1 MHEPTFGHQPDGTR
15 VERGPG
21 WELRL
26 GKFQDVLAD
35 IERCDAV
42 ITDPPYLSACADGG
56 AGNPFGGGDSSY
68 RPRGNVMGYE
78 PASEALLDDVATFA
92 ARVCAGWFVA
102 FNDFDGAHY
111 IRTSIKQRGAV
122 SAEPIAWVKPPA
134 LTPPRGANNLPEKGT
149 EFIVASRFRPLS
161 RAGCI
166 PGSYVSP
173 NSTPRPGVS
182 LFVTGGKPIDLMRAI
197 VRDFTR
203 PGDLIVEPFSGG
215 GTTLLAAVM
224 EGRRA
229 IGAEMDAGRFE
240 IAVKRLRKGYTT
252 SLFAEHEAEMKQEV
266 LF

>member
-1 MHEPTFGHQPDGTR
+1 MSR
-15 VERGPG
+15 VETGPG

-35 IERCDAV
+35 IDRCDAV
-42 ITDPPYLSACADGG
+42 ITDPPYLSACAS
-56 AGNPFGGGDSSY
+56 AGGGSWAVGATHAAVGES
-68 RPRGNVMGYE
+68 PMGYE
-78 PASEALLDDVATFA
+78 PASESLLDDVVSLA
-92 ARVCAGWFVA
+92 ARVCLGWFVA

-111 IRTSIKQRGAV
+111 IRSAVRACGAV
-122 SAEPIAWVKPPA
+122 SAEPIAWVKPKC
-134 LTPPRGANNLPEKGT
+134 LTPPRGHLNLPEKGT
-149 EFIVASRFRPLS
+149 EFIVASRFKPLA
-161 RAGCI
+161 RNGLI

-173 NSTPRPGVS
+173 RNTPGACHS

-197 VRDFTR
+197 VRDFTK

-224 EGRRA
+224 EGRRV

>member
-1 MHEPTFGHQPDGTR
+1 MTYAPGQHGDVAT
-15 VERGPG
+15 GPG

-26 GKFQDVLAD
+26 GRFQDVLAD
-35 IERCDAV
+35 VTSCDAV
-42 ITDPPYLSACADGG
+42 ITDPPYLSAC
-56 AGNPFGGGDSSY
+56 DSSTGHWV
-68 RPRGNVMGYE
+68 PSAKHSGKDTSVMGYA
-78 PASEALLDDVATFA
+78 PASASLLDDVVSLAS
-92 ARVCAGWFVA
+92 RVCLGWFVA

-111 IRTSIKQRGAV
+111 IRAAVRRSGAV

-134 LTPPRGANNLPEKGT
+134 LTPPRGVHNLPEKGT
-149 EFIVASRFRPLS
+149 EFIIASRFKPLA
-161 RAGCI
+161 RNGLI

-173 NSTPRPGVS
+173 HNTPPPCQT
-182 LFVTGGKPIDLMRAI
+182 LHVTGGKPLDLMRAI

-252 SLFAEHEAEMKQEV
+252 SLFAEHESEMKQEV

>member
-1 MHEPTFGHQPDGTR
+1 MTYAPGQHGDVAT
-15 VERGPG
+15 GPG

-26 GKFQDVLAD
+26 GRFQDVLAD
-35 IERCDAV
+35 VTSCDAV
-42 ITDPPYLSACADGG
+42 ITDPPYLSACAS
-56 AGNPFGGGDSSY
+56 AGSHPFGGDRDAHAADEST
-68 RPRGNVMGYE
+68 MGYA
-78 PASEALLDDVATFA
+78 PASAGLLDDVVSLA
-92 ARVCAGWFVA
+92 ARVCLGWFVA

-111 IRTSIKQRGAV
+111 IRAAVRRSGAV
-122 SAEPIAWVKPPA
+122 SAEPIAWLKPKS
-134 LTPPRGANNLPEKGT
+134 LTPPRGGLNLPEKGT
-149 EFIVASRFRPLS
+149 EFIIASRFVSTQKR
-161 RAGCI
+161 GHI
-166 PGSYVSP
+166 PGSYASP
-173 NSTPRPGVS
+173 HNTPPPCQT
-182 LFVTGGKPIDLMRAI
+182 LHVTGGKPLDLMRAI

-252 SLFAEHEAEMKQEV
+252 SLFAEHESEMKQEV

>member
-1 MHEPTFGHQPDGTR
+1 MTYAPGQHGDVAT
-15 VERGPG
+15 GPG

-26 GKFQDVLAD
+26 GRFQDVLAD
-35 IERCDAV
+35 VTSCDAV
-42 ITDPPYLSACADGG
+42 ITDPPYLSAC
-56 AGNPFGGGDSSY
+56 DSSTGHWV
-68 RPRGNVMGYE
+68 PSAKHSGKDTSVMGYA
-78 PASEALLDDVATFA
+78 PASASLLDDVVSLAS
-92 ARVCAGWFVA
+92 RVCSGWFVA
-102 FNDFDGAHY
+102 FNDFDGAHH
-111 IRTSIKQRGAV
+111 IRASVKQRGAV

-134 LTPPRGANNLPEKGT
+134 LTPPRGVHNLPEKGT
-149 EFIVASRFRPLS
+149 EFIIASRFKPLARS
-161 RAGCI
+161 GLI

-173 NSTPRPGVS
+173 TNTPGPCQT
-182 LFVTGGKPIDLMRAI
+182 LHVTGGKPLDLMRAI

-229 IGAEMDAGRFE
+229 IGAETDPGRFE

>member
-1 MHEPTFGHQPDGTR
+1 MPEPTFGHQPDCIR
-15 VERGPG
+15 VECGPG

-42 ITDPPYLSACADGG
+42 ITDPPYLGACA
-56 AGNPFGGGDSSY
+56 AAGDSWAVGAKHSEAGES
-68 RPRGNVMGYE
+68 PMGYE
-78 PASEALLDDVATFA
+78 PASESLLDDVVSLA
-92 ARVCAGWFVA
+92 ARVCLGWFVA

-111 IRTSIKQRGAV
+111 IRAAVRRSGAV
-122 SAEPIAWVKPPA
+122 SAEPIAWLKPKS
-134 LTPPRGANNLPEKGT
+134 LTPPRGGLNLPEKGT
-149 EFIVASRFRPLS
+149 EFIIASRFVSTQKR
-161 RAGCI
+161 GHI
-166 PGSYVSP
+166 PGSYASP
-173 NSTPRPGVS
+173 HNTPPPCQT
-182 LFVTGGKPIDLMRAI
+182 LHVTGGKPLDLMRAI

>member
-1 MHEPTFGHQPDGTR
+1 MTHR
-15 VERGPG
+15 VETGPG

-42 ITDPPYLSACADGG
+42 ITDPPYLSACASAGG
-56 AGNPFGGGDSSY
+56 SWAVGATHSGAEP
-68 RPRGNVMGYE
+68 PMGYE
-78 PASEALLDDVATFA
+78 PASESLLDDVVSLA
-92 ARVCAGWFVA
+92 ARVCLGWFVA

-111 IRTSIKQRGAV
+111 IRSAVRARGAV
-122 SAEPIAWVKPPA
+122 SAEPIAWVKPKC
-134 LTPPRGANNLPEKGT
+134 LTPPRGALNLPEKGT
-149 EFIVASRFRPLS
+149 EFIVSSRFVALPRG
-161 RAGCI
+161 AHI

-197 VRDFTR
+197 VRDFTK

-240 IAVKRLRKGYTT
+240 IAVKRMRKGYTT

>member
-1 MHEPTFGHQPDGTR
+1 MPEPTFGHQPDCIR
-15 VERGPG
+15 VECGPG

-42 ITDPPYLSACADGG
+42 ITDPPYLGACAAANGH
-56 AGNPFGGGDSSY
+56 PFGGDRDAHAADES
-68 RPRGNVMGYE
+68 PMGYA
-78 PASEALLDDVATFA
+78 PASAGLLDDVVSLAS
-92 ARVCAGWFVA
+92 CICSGWFVA
-102 FNDFDGAHY
+102 FNDFDGAHC
-111 IRTSIKQRGAV
+111 IRASVKQRGAV
-122 SAEPIAWVKPPA
+122 SAEPIAWVKPPS
-134 LTPPRGANNLPEKGT
+134 LTPPRGAHNLPEKGT
-149 EFIVASRFRPLS
+149 EFIIASRFKPLA
-161 RAGCI
+161 RNGLI

-173 NSTPRPGVS
+173 HNTPPPCQT
-182 LFVTGGKPIDLMRAI
+182 LHVTGGKPLDLMRAI

>member
-1 MHEPTFGHQPDGTR
+1 MSR
-15 VERGPG
+15 VETGPG

-56 AGNPFGGGDSSY
+56 AGNPFSSAK
-68 RPRGNVMGYE
+68 RMPRGNVMGYE
-78 PASEALLDDVATFA
+78 PASEGLLDDVVSLAS
-92 ARVCAGWFVA
+92 RICSGWFVA
-102 FNDFDGAHY
+102 FNDFDGAHH
-111 IRTSIKQRGAV
+111 IRASVKQRGAV
-122 SAEPIAWVKPPA
+122 SAEPIAWVKPPS

-149 EFIVASRFRPLS
+149 EFIIASRFKPLA
-161 RAGCI
+161 RNGLI

-173 NSTPRPGVS
+173 TNTPGACHS

-197 VRDFTR
+197 VRDFTK

>member
-1 MHEPTFGHQPDGTR
+1 
-15 VERGPG
+15 
-21 WELRL
+21 
-26 GKFQDVLAD
+26 
-35 IERCDAV
+35 
-42 ITDPPYLSACADGG
+42 
-56 AGNPFGGGDSSY
+56 
-68 RPRGNVMGYE
+68 MGYA
-78 PASEALLDDVATFA
+78 PASASLLDDVVSLAS
-92 ARVCAGWFVA
+92 RVCSGWFVA
-102 FNDFDGAHY
+102 FNDFDGAHH
-111 IRTSIKQRGAV
+111 IRASVKQRGAV
-122 SAEPIAWVKPPA
+122 SAEPIAWVKPPT
-134 LTPPRGANNLPEKGT
+134 LTPPRGVHNLPGKGT
-149 EFIVASRFRPLS
+149 EFIIASRFKPLARS
-161 RAGCI
+161 GLI

-173 NSTPRPGVS
+173 RNTPGASMS

>member
-1 MHEPTFGHQPDGTR
+1 MPEPTFGHQPDGTR

-35 IERCDAV
+35 VERCDAV
-42 ITDPPYLSACADGG
+42 ITDPPYLSACASAGG
-56 AGNPFGGGDSSY
+56 SWAVGARHSAVGESP
-68 RPRGNVMGYE
+68 MGYE
-78 PASEALLDDVATFA
+78 PASESLLDDLVSFA
-92 ARVCAGWFVA
+92 ARICSGWFVA

-111 IRTSIKQRGAV
+111 VRSAVRSRGAV
-122 SAEPIAWVKPPA
+122 SAEPIAWVKPKC

-149 EFIVASRFRPLS
+149 EFIIASRFKPLA
-161 RAGCI
+161 RNGLI

-173 NSTPRPGVS
+173 TNTPGPNQS

-197 VRDFTR
+197 VRDFTK